1 MGGCD
6 GMMGVQQTPQGN
18 LFYYGIN
25 IDNRIRVNHP
35 LRRIKQLIDFD
46 FAYQEVKDLYG
57 VNGNVSVPPAVILKL
72 ILLLILY
79 NVRSERELMA
89 TVPERLDWLW
99 FLDYDLDTDIPDHSV
114 LSKAR
119 KKWGVEIF
127 RSFFERIV
135 LQCVEAG
142 LVDGSK
148 IFVDSSLVDADASN
162 ASVIDTRNLRHQLH
176 KNYKQLEDRLEAKDE
191 SIDASRAYVKQN
203 KRYISSTDPDA
214 AIVNRGKPKLSY
226 QVHRAVDG
234 KHEIITATEA
244 TAGDINEAHL
254 MIPLIEQHKV
264 TSGLTADTVVAD
276 SKYGTIDNFLACMDR
291 GIQAHMPDLREVAA
305 KRADRQDIFT
315 EERFRY
321 SSDEDVYYCPA
332 GQKLTPRSL
341 HMSRQSRD
349 YGAPKRVCA
358 ACHLQEQCTKNKAG
372 RTIKRHL
379 RQDDLDN
386 MRDASRS
393 AKAKRD
399 RKTRQHLMERS
410 FARST
415 QYDFDRARW
424 RGLWRM
430 RIQEY
435 LICAIQ
441 NIQALISHVYRSNR
455 KVGVMA
461 TKGGNALINLSSHLS
476 ELFMSVALMI
486 ATSEVRHQGT
496 LCTAA
501 QER

>member
-1 MGGCD
+1 
-6 GMMGVQQTPQGN
+6 MGVQQTPQGN
-18 LFYYGIN
+18 LFSYGIS
-25 IDNRIRVNHP
+25 IDKRIRPNHP
-35 LRRIKQLIDFD
+35 LRRVKQLIDFD

-57 VNGNVSVPPAVILKL
+57 ANGNVSVPPAVILKL
-72 ILLLILY
+72 MLLLVLY
-79 NVRSERELMA
+79 NVRSERELMS
-89 TVPERLDWLW
+89 TVSERLDWLW

-119 KKWGVEIF
+119 KKWGVEVF
-127 RSFFERIV
+127 QSFFERIV

-148 IFVDSSLVDADASN
+148 IFIDSSLVDANASN

-176 KNYKQLEDRLEAKDE
+176 KNYRQLEARLEEKDE

-276 SKYGTIDNFLACMDR
+276 SKYGTIDNFLAYMDR

-305 KRADRQDIFT
+305 KRADRQSIFT
-315 EERFRY
+315 EGCFRY
-321 SSDEDVYYCPA
+321 SSEEDVYYCPA

-379 RQDDLDN
+379 RQDDLDK
-386 MRDASRS
+386 MRQASRS
-393 AKAKRD
+393 AKAKCD

-410 FARST
+410 YARST
-415 QYDFDRARW
+415 RYDFDRARW

-441 NIQALISHVYRSNR
+441 NIQALISYVCKPTRSVAAMEP
-455 KVGVMA
+455 KI
-461 TKGGNALINLSSHLS
+461 GNFSINLSSYLS
-476 ELFMSVALMI
+476 AQLMIVALMI
-486 ATSEVRHQGT
+486 NTHAVWHQVV
-496 LCTAA
+496 LCNAGL
-501 QER
+501 EG